1 MKNSAADMA
10 ADIEN
15 DIKNML
21 KGKNAAGM
29 AGEKRNRPVS
39 GDKRVAGNAGPI
51 HRRRCGNEW

>member
-39 GDKRVAGNAGPI
+39 GDKRVAGSTAQACG
-51 HRRRCGNEW
+51 RR

>member
-1 MKNSAADMA
+1 MA

>member
-1 MKNSAADMA
+1 MA

-29 AGEKRNRPVS
+29 AGEKRSRPVS
-39 GDKRVAGNAGPI
+39 GDKRSVGAEPARPADEGAGMG
-51 HRRRCGNEW
+51 REQQ